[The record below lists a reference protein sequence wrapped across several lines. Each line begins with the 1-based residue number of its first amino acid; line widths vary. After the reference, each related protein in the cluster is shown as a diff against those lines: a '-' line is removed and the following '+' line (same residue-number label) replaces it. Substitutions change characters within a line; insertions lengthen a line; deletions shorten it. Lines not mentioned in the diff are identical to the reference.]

1 MTHPHSF
8 SAMANPGPSCIRR
21 RVGAPADVTRQAR
34 PMPHVAW
41 YRRKDY
47 KHIRSIMDDGSKFPK
62 TFDEWERKANR
73 RLASAAAAGVPIQPV
88 ILDPSEFLTYYKA
101 KNFSARGDRERNMV
115 RASICK
121 RFEFE
126 KGCIRFRHDAP
137 LAAVAGPGR

>member
-62 TFDEWERKANR
+62 TFDEWERKAKR
-73 RLASAAAAGVPIQPV
+73 QLASAAAAGVPIQPV
-88 ILDPSEFLTYYKA
+88 ILDPGEFLTYCKA
-101 KNFSARGDRERNMV
+101 KNFSARGDRERNV
-115 RASICK
+115 FARASAKDLNSK
-121 RFEFE
+121 R
-126 KGCIRFRHDAP
+126 
-137 LAAVAGPGR
+137 AASVSGMTRL

>member
-62 TFDEWERKANR
+62 TFDEWERKAKPSASLPARLRPAFLSNR
-73 RLASAAAAGVPIQPV
+73 S
-88 ILDPSEFLTYYKA
+88 
-101 KNFSARGDRERNMV
+101 FS
-115 RASICK
+115 
-121 RFEFE
+121 
-126 KGCIRFRHDAP
+126 IRVSF
-137 LAAVAGPGR
+137 

>member
-1 MTHPHSF
+1 
-8 SAMANPGPSCIRR
+8 
-21 RVGAPADVTRQAR
+21 
-34 PMPHVAW
+34 
-41 YRRKDY
+41 
-47 KHIRSIMDDGSKFPK
+47 MDDGNKFPK
-62 TFDEWERKANR
+62 TFDEWERKAKR

-137 LAAVAGPGR
+137 LAAVAGPGVGGLSDCFLRRVKETSLYRSAPPGQRARPRRPSRVRMRS